1 MKQAIIVGASSGLGW
16 ELAIQLADKGYQ
28 LGLMARREDLLE
40 DLSAQLP
47 GTPLYASSLMSLRPS
62 WHSSN
67 LKDLN

>member
-40 DLSAQLP
+40 DLVAQLP
-47 GTPLYASSLMSLRPS
+47 GTHFINSLMSLMPS
-62 WHSSN
+62 WLSSN
-67 LKDLN
+67 